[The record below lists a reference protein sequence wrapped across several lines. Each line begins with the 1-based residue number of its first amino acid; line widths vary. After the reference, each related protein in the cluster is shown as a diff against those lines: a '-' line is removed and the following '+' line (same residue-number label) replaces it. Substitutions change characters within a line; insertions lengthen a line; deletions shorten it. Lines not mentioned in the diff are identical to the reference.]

1 MVRGGGEDELHS
13 VKPNKQTETGKLTM
27 ATQSWAVRQGGGTAG
42 RSRPRATGGCAR
54 PRAGAKALVLGGQ
67 GHLREQG
74 RGEWGTGGATSRWLD
89 APLLG
94 TKGAEPMRK
103 GKRASDW
110 SC

>member
-1 MVRGGGEDELHS
+1 MLLVVRGRGEDELHS

-42 RSRPRATGGCAR
+42 RSRPRAAAGRAR

-74 RGEWGTGGATSRWLD
+74 RGEWGYRRSAAR
-89 APLLG
+89 
-94 TKGAEPMRK
+94 
-103 GKRASDW
+103 RAGHGERSD
-110 SC
+110 